1 MDTRFKICPKCHHE
15 RRPEEAADS
24 GVCPSC
30 GLVFAKWM
38 TQGSFIPTRL
48 RQQNDADHG
57 DLPGSLASRLAAR
70 LLEVPRKVT
79 PFEFWGRVLV
89 LALLAIWGYRMA
101 GLDFRDGEMMT
112 SFMHAIVLPIHE
124 TGHIL
129 FIPLGE
135 FMTIAG
141 GSLFQLLVPL
151 IVSIVLLV
159 QNRDPF
165 GAALGLWWCGASM
178 IDLAPY
184 IYDAAEP
191 QLMLLGGHTG
201 EDGPHDWI
209 YLLDTFGKVARSPV
223 YGAMAH
229 KIGIVI
235 MIAGLAWA
243 AIVLLRQKA
252 QLAVDEPALPL

>member
-1 MDTRFKICPKCHHE
+1 MDISFKICPKCRHQRQPGE
-15 RRPEEAADS
+15 TSDV
-24 GVCPSC
+24 GVCPAC
-30 GLVFAKWM
+30 GLVFAKWV
-38 TQGSFIPTRL
+38 THDSYVPLAL
-48 RQQNDADHG
+48 RQQEDGA
-57 DLPGSLASRLAAR
+57 ASPSPASIIAAR
-70 LLEVPRKVT
+70 LLEVPRKIT
-79 PFEFWGRVLV
+79 PMALWGRALA

-101 GLDFRDGEMMT
+101 ALDFRDGEMFT

-124 TGHIL
+124 AGHIF
-129 FIPLGE
+129 FIPFGE

-141 GSLFQLLVPL
+141 GSLLQLLMPL
-151 IVSIVLLV
+151 IAGGVLLI

-191 QLMLLGGHTG
+191 QLIMLGGHTG

-209 YLLDTFGKVARSPV
+209 YLLDRFGKVARSQD
-223 YGAMAH
+223 YGSVAH

-235 MIAGLAWA
+235 MIVGLAWA
-243 AIVLLRQKA
+243 AVVLLRQKA
-252 QLAVDEPALPL
+252 QLAAGAPQQPP

>member
-1 MDTRFKICPKCHHE
+1 MDTSFKICPKCHHE
-15 RRPEEAADS
+15 HPPGETTDARVCAA
-24 GVCPSC
+24 C

-38 TQGSFIPTRL
+38 THGSYVPLRL
-48 RQQNDADHG
+48 RRHDDEDGGDASR
-57 DLPGSLASRLAAR
+57 SLASILAAR
-70 LLEVPRKVT
+70 LLEVPRKIT
-79 PFEFWGRVLV
+79 PIELGGRAIILT
-89 LALLAIWGYRMA
+89 LLAIWGTRMA
-101 GLDFRDGEMMT
+101 ALDFRDGEMFT

-124 TGHIL
+124 AGHIV
-129 FIPLGE
+129 FIPFGE

-141 GSLFQLLVPL
+141 GSLFQLLMPL
-151 IVSIVLLV
+151 IAGGVLLI

-209 YLLDTFGKVARSPV
+209 YLLDTFGKLARSQD

-229 KIGIVI
+229 KIGIAI

-243 AIVLLRQKA
+243 AVVLLRQKA
-252 QLAVDEPALPL
+252 RLAAGDTALPI

>member
-1 MDTRFKICPKCHHE
+1 MDIRFEICPKCHHE
-15 RRPEEAADS
+15 RQPGETSDIS
-24 GVCPSC
+24 VCPAC
-30 GLVFAKWM
+30 GLVFAKWV
-38 TQGSFIPTRL
+38 THDSYVPLQL
-48 RQQNDADHG
+48 RKKDAPNYG
-57 DLPGSLASRLAAR
+57 DTSPSLASIFAAR
-70 LLEVPRKVT
+70 LLEVPRKIT
-79 PFEFWGRVLV
+79 PMALWGRAITLV
-89 LALLAIWGYRMA
+89 LLAIWGYRMA
-101 GLDFRDGEMMT
+101 ALDFRDGEMFT

-124 TGHIL
+124 AGHIL

-141 GSLFQLLVPL
+141 GSLFQLLMPL
-151 IVSIVLLV
+151 IVGGVLLI

-191 QLMLLGGHTG
+191 QLIMLGGHTG

-209 YLLDTFGKVARSPV
+209 YLLDRFGKVARSQV
-223 YGAMAH
+223 YGSVAH

-243 AIVLLRQKA
+243 AVVLLRQKA
-252 QLAVDEPALPL
+252 QPAAGDSELPL